1 MMMGSGEP
9 VTLPMAP
16 GPARRQWVGKGG
28 AQMDGD
34 GAG

>member
-1 MMMGSGEP
+1 MMGSGEP
-9 VTLPMAP
+9 VTLPMAS
-16 GPARRQWVGKGG
+16 GPARRQGVGKGE